1 MNAPL
6 ECIVQKYEKSTVD
19 WKKGMSGK
27 RSVIFREQ
35 DFKETGKRDFM
46 NQLRELEMEG
56 LVKVKW
62 YQYGIEAEKAWYSL
76 EQMETIYQRLG
87 KIPKFKRIDKL
98 KEEVDQ
104 QLALIQ
110 SQWIRSYYQS
120 FLQSLDKGDVPK
132 ALDTPKRELLF
143 TCFKAIDCLQEPVY
157 KRIFSKKYLGKSKAF
172 EKHLQSKVL
181 SAARAYL
188 DTVNDDMDDRQV
200 LDQLM
205 INGYAQELAVK
216 GNLIIELAGNKINL
230 SLFPSGFVF
239 NNQTLRSASIPPE
252 QFISKVITVENKAN
266 YESMPYEEGTLIIYS
281 HGYFSPDERA
291 FLIQLERVLSGIHTS
306 CGTAYLHTGDL
317 DYGGVK
323 IFQYIKKRIFPKLYP
338 YLMDTQTYDQYMAYG
353 EPIETSKLEKLQR
366 TAEPLLQPLIDKIC
380 AEKQVI
386 EQESFLF

>member
-6 ECIVQKYEKSTVD
+6 ECIIRKCENSTVD
-19 WKKGMSGK
+19 WKEGMSGN

-35 DFKETGKRDFM
+35 DFKETGKQDFM
-46 NQLRELEMEG
+46 NQLMKLEKEG
-56 LVKVKW
+56 LLKVKW
-62 YQYGIEAEKAWYSL
+62 YQYGTEAEKVWYRL

-87 KIPKFKRIDKL
+87 KTPKFKRVNAL
-98 KEEVDQ
+98 KEEVDR

-143 TCFKAIDCLQEPVY
+143 TCFKAIDCLREPVY
-157 KRIFSKKYLGKSKAF
+157 KRIFSKKYLGNSKAF
-172 EKHLQSKVL
+172 ENHLQSKIL
-181 SAARAYL
+181 SAARVYL
-188 DTVNDDMDDRQV
+188 DTVNDDMDDCQV
-200 LDQLM
+200 LDQLL

-216 GNLIIELAGNKINL
+216 GNLVIELEGNKINL
-230 SLFPSGFVF
+230 SLFPCGFVF
-239 NNQTLRSASIPPE
+239 NNQTLRKASIPPE
-252 QFISKVITVENKAN
+252 QSVTKVITVENKAN

-291 FLIQLERVLSGIHTS
+291 FLIHLERVLSSIRTS
-306 CGTAYLHTGDL
+306 CGTTYLHTGDL

-323 IFQYIKKRIFPKLYP
+323 IFQYIKKRIFPNLQP
-338 YLMDTQTYDQYMAYG
+338 YLMDTQTHEQYKAYG

-366 TAEPLLQPLIDKIC
+366 TTEPLLQPLIDKISD
-380 AEKQVI
+380 EKQVI
-386 EQESFLF
+386 EQDSFLF

>member
-6 ECIVQKYEKSTVD
+6 ECIIRKCENSTVD
-19 WKKGMSGK
+19 WKEGMSGN

-35 DFKETGKRDFM
+35 DFKETGKQDFM
-46 NQLRELEMEG
+46 NQLMKLEKEG
-56 LVKVKW
+56 LLKVKW
-62 YQYGIEAEKAWYSL
+62 YQYGTEAEKVWYRL

-87 KIPKFKRIDKL
+87 KTPKFKRVNAL
-98 KEEVDQ
+98 KEEVDR

-143 TCFKAIDCLQEPVY
+143 TCFKAIDCLREPVY
-157 KRIFSKKYLGKSKAF
+157 KRIFSKKYLGNSKAF
-172 EKHLQSKVL
+172 ENHLQSKIL
-181 SAARAYL
+181 SAARVYL
-188 DTVNDDMDDRQV
+188 DTVNDDMDDCQV
-200 LDQLM
+200 LDQLL

-216 GNLIIELAGNKINL
+216 GNLVIELEGNKINL
-230 SLFPSGFVF
+230 SLFPCGFVF
-239 NNQTLRSASIPPE
+239 NNQTLRKASIPPE
-252 QFISKVITVENKAN
+252 QSVTKVITVENKAN

-291 FLIQLERVLSGIHTS
+291 FLIHLERVLSSIRTS
-306 CGTAYLHTGDL
+306 CGTTYLHTGDL

-323 IFQYIKKRIFPKLYP
+323 IFQYIKKRIFPNLQP
-338 YLMDTQTYDQYMAYG
+338 YLMDTQTHEQYKAYG

-366 TAEPLLQPLIDKIC
+366 TT
-380 AEKQVI
+380 
-386 EQESFLF
+386 

>member
-6 ECIVQKYEKSTVD
+6 ECIIRKCENSTVD
-19 WKKGMSGK
+19 WKEGMSGN

-35 DFKETGKRDFM
+35 DFKETGKQDFM
-46 NQLRELEMEG
+46 NQLMKLEKEG
-56 LVKVKW
+56 LLKVKW
-62 YQYGIEAEKAWYSL
+62 YQYGTEAEKVWYRL

-87 KIPKFKRIDKL
+87 KTPKFKRVNAL
-98 KEEVDQ
+98 KEEVDR

-143 TCFKAIDCLQEPVY
+143 TCFKAIDCLREPVY
-157 KRIFSKKYLGKSKAF
+157 KRIFSKKYLGNSKAF
-172 EKHLQSKVL
+172 ENHLQSKIL
-181 SAARAYL
+181 SAARVYL
-188 DTVNDDMDDRQV
+188 DTVNDDMDDCQV
-200 LDQLM
+200 LDQLL

-216 GNLIIELAGNKINL
+216 GNLVIELEGNKINL
-230 SLFPSGFVF
+230 SLFPCGFVF
-239 NNQTLRSASIPPE
+239 NNQTLRKASIPPE
-252 QFISKVITVENKAN
+252 QSVTKVITVENKAN

-291 FLIQLERVLSGIHTS
+291 FLIHLERVLSSIRTS
-306 CGTAYLHTGDL
+306 CGTTYLHTGDL

-323 IFQYIKKRIFPKLYP
+323 IFQYIKKRIFPNLQP
-338 YLMDTQTYDQYMAYG
+338 YLMDTQTHEQYKAYG

-366 TAEPLLQPLIDKIC
+366 TTEPLLSLIHI
-380 AEKQVI
+380 
-386 EQESFLF
+386 

>member
-6 ECIVQKYEKSTVD
+6 ECIIRKCENSTVD
-19 WKKGMSGK
+19 WKEGMRGN

-35 DFKETGKRDFM
+35 DFKETGKQDFM
-46 NQLRELEMEG
+46 NQLMKLEKEG
-56 LVKVKW
+56 LLKVKW
-62 YQYGIEAEKAWYSL
+62 YQYGTEAEKVWYRL

-87 KIPKFKRIDKL
+87 KTPKFKRVNAL
-98 KEEVDQ
+98 KEEVDR

-143 TCFKAIDCLQEPVY
+143 TCFKAIDCLREPVY
-157 KRIFSKKYLGKSKAF
+157 KRIFSKKYLGNSKAF
-172 EKHLQSKVL
+172 ENHLQSKIL
-181 SAARAYL
+181 SAARVYL
-188 DTVNDDMDDRQV
+188 DTVNDDMDDCQV
-200 LDQLM
+200 LDQLL

-216 GNLIIELAGNKINL
+216 GNLVIELEGNKINL
-230 SLFPSGFVF
+230 SLFPCGFVF
-239 NNQTLRSASIPPE
+239 NNQTLRKASIPPE
-252 QFISKVITVENKAN
+252 QSVTKVITVENKAN

-291 FLIQLERVLSGIHTS
+291 FLIHLERVLSSIRTS
-306 CGTAYLHTGDL
+306 CGTTYLHTGDL

-323 IFQYIKKRIFPKLYP
+323 ISQYIKKRIFPNLQP
-338 YLMDTQTYDQYMAYG
+338 YLMDTQTHEQYKAYG

-366 TAEPLLQPLIDKIC
+366 TTEPLLQPLIDKIC